1 MRIAPAAGVTVLAVA
16 IPQLKTEFSAAT
28 GALDATAAIY
38 ALVYAVLS
46 LYAGRLG
53 DRIGALRTLFYGA
66 ALFVLGSVVVA
77 AAGSVPQLGAGRV
90 LQGIGAAGIAPSV
103 YHLLKLVSSRN
114 TLSLV
119 LAIQA
124 SVIAVGVAAGP
135 LLAAW
140 FVQYSSWR
148 LAFLVLLVFVIVPLI
163 VVGRMRPAE
172 EIRSVLPAQ
181 RLIVPGTT
189 RWLIAIALVQGSFVG
204 GFYAQQWFLQ
214 ETLGISPTVGG
225 AVLIPTVA
233 AFVIGT
239 VVGTRLAARSN
250 DLRTSILGF
259 VGSAAAFLLLALAV
273 DQEVESAVIA
283 CDLVAGFF
291 IGIATPRMHHLI
303 LTNVP
308 SAQVGA
314 ASGGI
319 VFATH
324 SGEGLGIIV
333 FAGLASVAS
342 DTLSAL
348 AISAT
353 MLAMG
358 VALLRSPRPAKRG
371 PRKR

>member
-16 IPQLKTEFSAAT
+16 IPQLETDFSAAA

-38 ALVYAVLS
+38 ALVYAALS

-53 DRIGALRTLFYGA
+53 DRIGALRTLFYGSA
-66 ALFVLGSVVVA
+66 FFVLGSVVVA
-77 AAGSVPQLGAGRV
+77 ASGSVPQLGVGRV
-90 LQGIGAAGIAPSV
+90 LQGVGAAGIAPSV
-103 YHLLKLVSSRN
+103 YHLLKVVSSEN
-114 TLSLV
+114 ALSLV

-140 FVQYSSWR
+140 FVQHSSWR

-163 VVGRMRPAE
+163 VVGRIKPAE
-172 EIRSVLPAQ
+172 EVKSILPAQ
-181 RLIVPGTT
+181 RLFVPGTI
-189 RWLIAIALVQGSFVG
+189 RWLIAIALVQGSFIG
-204 GFYAQQWFLQ
+204 GFYAQQSFLQ
-214 ETLGISPTVGG
+214 ETLGVSPTVGG
-225 AVLIPTVA
+225 LVLIPTVA

-239 VVGTRLAARSN
+239 LAGTRLAARAN

-259 VGSAAAFLLLALAV
+259 FGTAIAFLLLALAV
-273 DQEVESAVIA
+273 AQQAESAMIA
-283 CDLVAGFF
+283 CDLIAGFF
-291 IGIATPRMHHLI
+291 IGIATPRLHHLI

-324 SGEGLGIIV
+324 SGEGLGIIF
-333 FAGLASVAS
+333 FAGIASMAS
-342 DTLSAL
+342 DTLSAV
-348 AISAT
+348 ATSAT

-358 VALLRSPRPAKRG
+358 AALLRSLRLAKG
-371 PRKR
+371 G